1 MKKIIYILMAL
12 TPLLLA
18 SCMGDD
24 YAEAG
29 YDNTPVG
36 NNEIAETN
44 VISIAQLRNNFNS
57 YITTDYRDGASF
69 TKVDTD
75 VKIKGVVTSSDIQG
89 NIYNELALQDE
100 TGAIIISI
108 AQGGLYGI
116 LPPGTE
122 VLVDLKGL
130 CVGNYRMQAS
140 IGVSSINSNGA
151 TELGRIS
158 RATWNQ
164 HFKVLGKTD
173 VPEPEEFANGSTAT
187 KWDINKDDG
196 KLGVIRNVSIKFN
209 SIDSTYYSTLN
220 GGEIYLNEQGS
231 NVMLY
236 NSQYADFANAKMP
249 SGKVDITGIMK
260 RYNNKWEVIIRSLDD
275 IKPAATALFEDNFDT
290 GTGSFSIVDVKLDE
304 ALKYVWNGSSY
315 GAKASAYLNSKN
327 YEAESWLISPEID
340 LSKATSPQLVITQA
354 ANFLGSDFYDNCNIM
369 VSTNYKSGLPSTAT
383 WTALKPSNVPTADTK
398 WDMVTGNA
406 SLASYAGKKIR
417 IALRYVSSASTAPTW
432 EVRNI
437 TVK

>member
-1 MKKIIYILMAL
+1 MAL

-122 VLVDLKGL
+122 VLVDLKDL
-130 CVGNYRMQAS
+130 YVGNYRMQAS
-140 IGVSSINSNGA
+140 IGVPSINSNGA

-327 YEAESWLISPEID
+327 YEAES
-340 LSKATSPQLVITQA
+340 
-354 ANFLGSDFYDNCNIM
+354 
-369 VSTNYKSGLPSTAT
+369 
-383 WTALKPSNVPTADTK
+383 
-398 WDMVTGNA
+398 
-406 SLASYAGKKIR
+406 
-417 IALRYVSSASTAPTW
+417 
-432 EVRNI
+432 
-437 TVK
+437 